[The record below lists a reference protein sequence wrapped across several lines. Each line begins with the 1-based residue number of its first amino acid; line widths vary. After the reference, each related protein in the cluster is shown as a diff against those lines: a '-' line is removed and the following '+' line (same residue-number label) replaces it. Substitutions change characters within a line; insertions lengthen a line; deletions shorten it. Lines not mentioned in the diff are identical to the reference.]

1 MASAIYPK
9 AKARGMQGGMNLVAG
24 TVKAVLVDAGVYT
37 YSAAHEFLSD
47 LSGIVGTAVT
57 LSGKAVSTAGGFSAT
72 SPLNFTGLSSA
83 PTMEAIVYYVD
94 TGTAGTSPLIFYY
107 DGKDAANAAIPGA
120 SGLPTGA
127 GATAVDVTLPNPIFT
142 L

>member
-9 AKARGMQGGMNLVAG
+9 AKARALQGGLNMVAG

-47 LSGIVGTAVT
+47 LTGIVGTAVT
-57 LSGKAVSTAGGFSAT
+57 LSGKAVSTTAGFSAT
-72 SPLNFTGLSSA
+72 SPLNFTGLTSA
-83 PTMEAIVYYVD
+83 PTIEAIVYYVD
-94 TGTAGTSPLIFYY
+94 TGAAGTSPLVYYY
-107 DGKDAANAAIPGA
+107 DGKDASNAAIAGA

-127 GATAVDVTLPNPIFT
+127 GATAVDATLPNPIFT